1 MRFIALLGLTAVP
14 LVALAGVG
22 VLVVALSGAQRVSAG
37 AEERAVR
44 VVRLAG
50 ILLGLALALIMV
62 VRPLRL
68 PLVDG
73 LGVELLVAP
82 ALCGLVILASVIVGE
97 LLVRPRYDSDI
108 RTADLRPRRIGDH
121 LPPVLAPA
129 VGVVA
134 IAAAVLCTFTTW
146 TARPDDMGREGRS
159 LDRVCSAVSS
169 AGRGPFPGSYYVEPY
184 LLVALIALI
193 VAVGA
198 AWRVTYRPIGGS
210 LEQADRHRRVGL
222 RAITGAFGLV
232 IAAPLVGIGV
242 TAGSALL
249 GHSCPAQGWTVM
261 GYFSLV
267 VAAVALVVACA
278 SLLAVVAPGSTVLA
292 RRTTVE
298 REAAEEA
305 ANHG

>member
-1 MRFIALLGLTAVP
+1 MRIIALLGLAAVP
-14 LVALAGVG
+14 LAALAVVGFLVVALAG
-22 VLVVALSGAQRVSAG
+22 SHRVRPG
-37 AEERAVR
+37 TEERAVR

-50 ILLGLALALIMV
+50 VLLGVGLALLMV
-62 VRPLRL
+62 VRPPSFPFL
-68 PLVDG
+68 DG

-129 VGVVA
+129 VGVVT
-134 IAAAVLCTFTTW
+134 IAAAVLCAFTTW
-146 TARPDDMGREGRS
+146 TAMPDDMGRAGRS
-159 LDRVCSAVSS
+159 LDRACSAVSS

-184 LLVALIALI
+184 LLVALVALI
-193 VAVGA
+193 MAVGA
-198 AWRVTYRPIGGS
+198 AWRVTYRPVGGT

-232 IAAPLVGIGV
+232 IAAPLVGIGL

-261 GYFSLV
+261 GWFSLV
-267 VAAVALVVACA
+267 VALSALVVACA

-292 RRTTVE
+292 RKSSVE
-298 REAAEEA
+298 HDAVEETA
-305 ANHG
+305 DHG